1 MPGRIPR
8 SIRLWL
14 AGGLLF
20 GAGLLVG
27 QRAVTPQKTLVHAF
41 AFQLQEGAGEPQV
54 QQVWAAT
61 RKMAAAIPGIRNV
74 WMGRVL
80 NRGKEYQYGV
90 VMEFENQ
97 AALKTYASHP
107 AHKEWNQ
114 VYSKVRVEG
123 TNTLDIQGE

>member
-1 MPGRIPR
+1 MPCCIPR
-8 SIRLWL
+8 STRLWL

-20 GAGLLVG
+20 SAGLLVG
-27 QRAVTPQKTLVHAF
+27 QRTVTPQKTLVHAF

-54 QQVWAAT
+54 QQVWAET

-74 WMGRVL
+74 WMGKVT
-80 NRGKEYQYGV
+80 NRKEYQYGV

-97 AALKTYASHP
+97 AALKTYAGHP
-107 AHKEWNQ
+107 AHKAWEQ

>member
-1 MPGRIPR
+1 M
-8 SIRLWL
+8 RLLL
-14 AGGLLF
+14 AGILVF
-20 GAGLLVG
+20 SAGLLVG
-27 QRAVTPQKTLVHAF
+27 QRTVTPQKTLVHAF
-41 AFQLQEGAGEPQV
+41 AFQLQEGAGEAQV

-74 WMGRVL
+74 WMGKVL
-80 NRGKEYQYGV
+80 NRGQEYQYGV

-97 AALKTYASHP
+97 AAVKAYAAHP
-107 AHKEWNQ
+107 AHKEWDQ